1 MGSIR
6 NPPRRRRRQPAR
18 YRWTRGRHHGG
29 SSTDGILSAAV
40 ITFLLVLIIDFNQVG
55 RQFGLVEGVVVSEPF
70 SNCAAARAMGAD
82 PVYRHESGYGPHLD
96 GDNDGI
102 GCEPPRR

>member
-6 NPPRRRRRQPAR
+6 NPPRRRRQPAR
-18 YRWTRGRHHGG
+18 YRPSRRRYHAG
-29 SSTDGILSAAV
+29 SSIDGIRSAAA

-55 RQFGLVEGVVVSEPF
+55 RQFGLVEGVAVSEPF
-70 SNCAAARAMGAD
+70 SNCAAARAVGAD
-82 PVYRHESGYGPHLD
+82 PVYRHEAGYGPHLD

>member
-1 MGSIR
+1 M
-6 NPPRRRRRQPAR
+6 
-18 YRWTRGRHHGG
+18 
-29 SSTDGILSAAV
+29 

-55 RQFGLVEGVVVSEPF
+55 RQFGLVEGVAVSQPF

-96 GDNDGI
+96 GDRDGI